1 MADTPVV
8 FATFHQKLLF
18 RRGEMLI
25 FGGLL
30 ATVAILSR
38 RNAHFHLSTSSTGLS
53 CINATFKNKQ
63 TALTIRQFWQLDQ
76 ACNRQDPTIADKLIA
91 SCLIKSTLSSND
103 CQIQKVLFCSRMEHF
118 LMQPT
123 SGGPSGPSVAQN
135 YCIFTAKVCLG
146 CQKPEV
152 FTTF

>member
-1 MADTPVV
+1 MI

-18 RRGEMLI
+18 CRGEMLI
-25 FGGLL
+25 FGGIL
-30 ATVAILSR
+30 AKVAILSR
-38 RNAHFHLSTSSTGLS
+38 RNAHFHFSTSSTGLS
-53 CINATFKNKQ
+53 CINGTFKNEQ
-63 TALTIRQFWQLDQ
+63 TAWTVRQFWQLDQ

-118 LMQPT
+118 FDAAHLRGPLRTLSCTKLLCFYSKSVPRVSKT
-123 SGGPSGPSVAQN
+123 SG
-135 YCIFTAKVCLG
+135 
-146 CQKPEV
+146 